1 MILLGTCRDVYR
13 WDKCVCTVSIVKV
26 SSYPYFF
33 NGVLFEI
40 DTCLL
45 SVFVRIYL
53 KKYEDVYI
61 YIYIHVY
68 TYLKFFENLIPMLS

>member
-1 MILLGTCRDVYR
+1 MILLGTRRDVYR

-45 SVFVRIYL
+45 SVFVRIYF

-61 YIYIHVY
+61 YIH
-68 TYLKFFENLIPMLS
+68 T